1 MRISVALVC
10 TLVLVAWSVSL
21 TIAENE
27 KLFEDPAQKNNM
39 VFIQGSATAN
49 EADPHLTLKP
59 VVESPNKNKSDFYI
73 EVENLIGPQVS
84 IVQYVVRTEQF
95 SDGVIFREDERPIVP
110 EATRIAI
117 PGKMSIGLTQPSAFV
132 DILLIYKTP
141 LRTFGSA
148 YKFLIDHTGKLREY
162 FFPVSA
168 RAERSAFDI
177 EKELQKEA
185 IAALTKPAGTIFFML
200 SETRSDGSP
209 NIFRIR
215 TPDRSISFNSTTKTA
230 QFGSQ
235 SNILQSTFDKKSGG
249 LHRLTAS
256 WDDSKQTISL
266 AIDGRE
272 IVI

>member
-1 MRISVALVC
+1 MRVSLTLVC

-21 TIAENE
+21 TIAQNEN
-27 KLFEDPAQKNNM
+27 LLEDPARNNNM
-39 VFIQGSATAN
+39 VFTQGSATAN

-59 VVESPNKNKSDFYI
+59 VVVSPNKNKSDFYI
-73 EVENLIGPQVS
+73 EVENSMGPQVS

-95 SDGVIFREDERPIVP
+95 SDGVIFPEDDRPIVR
-110 EATRIAI
+110 EAARIAI
-117 PGKMSIGLTQPSAFV
+117 PGKMSIELTQPSAPL

-141 LRTFGSA
+141 LRTFGSV
-148 YKFLIDHTGKLREY
+148 YRFLVNLSGKPTEH
-162 FFPVSA
+162 FFAVSS
-168 RAERSAFDI
+168 RAQRNPFYV

-185 IAALTKPAGTIFFML
+185 ISALNKPARTIFFMVP
-200 SETRSDGSP
+200 ETRSDGSP
-209 NIFRIR
+209 NIFTIR
-215 TPDRSISFNSTTKTA
+215 TSDRSISFNSTTKTA

-235 SNILQSTFDKKSGG
+235 SNILRSTFDKKSGG

-256 WDDSKQTISL
+256 WDDLKRTMSL